1 MKRTRITW
9 ILTSGVD
16 FLRVKHDLKYLVLIG
31 TDELNKRASL
41 DDDRDP
47 HASLRMTMK
56 MRSGI
61 ASLRSQRR
69 RSFRF
74 SLIASLAKPIP
85 THFCLLFFDF

>member
-41 DDDRDP
+41 DDDTDP
-47 HASLRMTMK
+47 HGSRPQDDSSVDVDGDCFA
-56 MRSGI
+56 
-61 ASLRSQRR
+61 RR
-69 RSFRF
+69 ANSY
-74 SLIASLAKPIP
+74 A
-85 THFCLLFFDF
+85 LLPFGF